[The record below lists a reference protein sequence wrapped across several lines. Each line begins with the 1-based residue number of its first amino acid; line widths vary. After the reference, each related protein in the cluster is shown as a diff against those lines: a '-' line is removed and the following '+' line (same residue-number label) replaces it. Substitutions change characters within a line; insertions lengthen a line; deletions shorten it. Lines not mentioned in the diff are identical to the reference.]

1 MTAQDK
7 ATIRAG
13 IVGLMCA
20 CPANIQR
27 QVSEA
32 VRLIADVD
40 FPENWPTLLPGLI
53 EKLNSQDL
61 VVIVGVLET
70 ANSILKRFRYV
81 QKSDALY
88 VKLKYVLETFQEPLL
103 KVLYDVRQHDKGIL
117 KSRPSKLEAAV
128 FCPQT
133 KHPHLFSLNWQD
145 IPEYF
150 EDHMKEWMAEF
161 HHFLSYDNAALRDPH
176 EEDEPDAI
184 DELQTAIVENI
195 KLYAEKYEEE
205 FQPFL
210 QQFTTD
216 VWTLLVSKSTTQKY
230 DRLVTT
236 SIAFLSSITSK
247 PMHRGLFQSP
257 DTLKSICE
265 KIVFPNITLRESDV
279 ELFEDNPVDYI
290 RRDIEGSD
298 SDTRRR
304 SACDLV
310 RSLTKNFEDETCKVC
325 MAYIQHLLTS
335 YQSNPASNWAMKD
348 TAINMVIALSVRA
361 TVANK
366 GASKVSDKIPFIQF
380 AETYI
385 YPAWETPA
393 RAIKITSC
401 SHRLSSSSARFAT
414 SCPKTTL
421 RSCSPSWQNVISSP
435 NFVVHSYAAHT
446 IERFFSMKTANSADL
461 TPNLLQTLLGNIFSA
476 MERPGYPS
484 NEHLMKCC
492 MRIVVVGNASID
504 GTRGRILNKLQTI
517 LHRTVQK
524 SHQPRV

>member
-1 MTAQDK
+1 
-7 ATIRAG
+7 
-13 IVGLMCA
+13 
-20 CPANIQR
+20 
-27 QVSEA
+27 
-32 VRLIADVD
+32 
-40 FPENWPTLLPGLI
+40 
-53 EKLNSQDL
+53 
-61 VVIVGVLET
+61 
-70 ANSILKRFRYV
+70 
-81 QKSDALY
+81 
-88 VKLKYVLETFQEPLL
+88 
-103 KVLYDVRQHDKGIL
+103 
-117 KSRPSKLEAAV
+117 
-128 FCPQT
+128 
-133 KHPHLFSLNWQD
+133 
-145 IPEYF
+145 
-150 EDHMKEWMAEF
+150 MAEF

-279 ELFEDNPVDYI
+279 ELFEDNPIDYI

-385 YPAWETPA
+385 YPALGNA
-393 RAIKITSC
+393 CASNQDNILLASSIKFICTFRNQLPKDHVAKLLSWRML
-401 SHRLSSSSARFAT
+401 SRRLISLSTRTRRIRSSASFR
-414 SCPKTTL
+414 
-421 RSCSPSWQNVISSP
+421 
-435 NFVVHSYAAHT
+435 
-446 IERFFSMKTANSADL
+446 
-461 TPNLLQTLLGNIFSA
+461 
-476 MERPGYPS
+476 
-484 NEHLMKCC
+484 
-492 MRIVVVGNASID
+492 
-504 GTRGRILNKLQTI
+504 
-517 LHRTVQK
+517 
-524 SHQPRV
+524 